1 MRDAT
6 GNVVRAKRPARRS
19 GEVSRVLIAAPGP
32 CEQHRGRVSVW
43 STGRRLFTN
52 VSSSWQLAQ
61 RMEQP
66 GAHERIAEVGHLYE
80 HEGPAAQRPGTS
92 VSGGTRRMRAMEVTS
107 SGTVVGVQLPG
118 RPAIAFGRRPYA
130 AADSVRSTACP
141 FAVSTTSMLP
151 RVAFE

>member
-32 CEQHRGRVSVW
+32 CE
-43 STGRRLFTN
+43 RLEHGAAIVTN

-61 RMEQP
+61 QMKQP
-66 GAHERIAEVGHLYE
+66 GAHKRIAEVGHLYK